1 MEWTPFLPSKQH
13 IYVQLPE
20 TGQSHFIY
28 ESGVGMFLTIRFYT
42 RIASD
47 VKVSYLQP
55 FQERWGFAATTR
67 LHARNFDTCSACSV
81 NFARR
86 FFLRFSRS
94 AQVISGSPH
103 NAHSHI
109 RAKPCS
115 GSAAT
120 ITLMV

>member
-1 MEWTPFLPSKQH
+1 KQRKRNTATKVVLKCLLLSEFIRKEQALSKYRTFSLFMH
-13 IYVQLPE
+13 ILD
-20 TGQSHFIY
+20 I
-28 ESGVGMFLTIRFYT
+28 
-42 RIASD
+42 
-47 VKVSYLQP
+47 
-55 FQERWGFAATTR
+55 AATTR
-67 LHARNFDTCSACSV
+67 LQARNFDTYSACSV

-103 NAHSHI
+103 NAHSRI